1 MATSGITV
9 NQLSRDTI
17 INAALRKCQIL
28 QEGQTANAN
37 QLTSGAEALNAL
49 VTEFVSIGMPIWK
62 RTDRD
67 ITLVT
72 SQSTYIIGVGQ
83 SINGAYPT
91 HLLQVR
97 LLEPDSN
104 SLQYVEIKADY
115 DFKLL
120 PTNATGIPV
129 TCSYKP
135 QVNLGTL
142 SVWPTPDSSV
152 PAGTLLKITYTTPF
166 EVFSVGTDTP
176 DFPQEWNNALVYG
189 LAGLLADE
197 YALPIQ
203 DKQWLDRQAEKHI
216 STALA
221 NGTEDGSWYFQI
233 EREG

>member
-28 QEGQTANAN
+28 QEGQSANAN
-37 QLTSGAEALNAL
+37 QLTTGAEALNAL

-67 ITLVT
+67 ITLVNT
-72 SQSTYIIGVGQ
+72 QATYTIGVGQ
-83 SINGAYPT
+83 SINAAYPT

-97 LLEPDSN
+97 YKPGNADT
-104 SLQYVEIKADY
+104 LQDMEIKADF

-120 PTNATGIPV
+120 PDSDGVPV
-129 TCSYKP
+129 SVTYKP
-135 QVNLGTL
+135 LINQGIL

-152 PAGTLLKITYTTPF
+152 PSGSLIKITYTTPF
-166 EVFSVGTDTP
+166 EVFSAAADTP
-176 DFPQEWNNALVYG
+176 DFPQEWNNALIYG
-189 LAGLLADE
+189 LASLLADE
-197 YALPIQ
+197 YALSIQ
-203 DKQWLDRQAEKHI
+203 DKQWIDRQAEKHI

-221 NGTEDGSWYFQI
+221 NGAEDASWFFQI
-233 EREG
+233 NREG